1 MIGIRKGSQRRNDS
15 AKKSNL
21 PPTNPLQP
29 EQQQPTRRDR
39 HCHCIAMASPPQA
52 EISEELIH
60 VQKVWASM
68 RDRSPIYEFLLSEV
82 DILSAS
88 KAGSITARL
97 IVKPVHTNSKGTLH
111 GTVSACLVDW
121 AGGMAIVSTG
131 SELSGFSTDMH
142 TTFVSTAIEGDVLE
156 ISALA
161 DRVGR
166 TLAFTTVEIKTV
178 ADNGTSIV
186 VSKGSHT
193 KFVRQ

>member
-1 MIGIRKGSQRRNDS
+1 M
-15 AKKSNL
+15 
-21 PPTNPLQP
+21 
-29 EQQQPTRRDR
+29 
-39 HCHCIAMASPPQA
+39 
-52 EISEELIH
+52 
-60 VQKVWASM
+60 
-68 RDRSPIYEFLLSEV
+68 
-82 DILSAS
+82 
-88 KAGSITARL
+88 
-97 IVKPVHTNSKGTLH
+97 
-111 GTVSACLVDW
+111 
-121 AGGMAIVSTG
+121 STG